1 MLLPIAIVT
10 TVIYAVRKASKRKSN
25 AGMTATRMRIY
36 QSALVTLKDSEKL
49 RRLAQVF
56 EDEGCVAE
64 ARVLRQRAALRDL
77 PKETKT
83 QRRLVFSRAIRS
95 SNVDAV
101 RKVAAAFAGEGAV
114 GAAANLRRHAESLV
128 LEAEMLKVFTEPL
141 TDEPEE
147 VASDEEETSEEQA
160 QDEVAEAVDNTEG
173 QQEIDERES
182 TEEQPSLDPPSAAS

>member
-10 TVIYAVRKASKRKSN
+10 TVIYAVRKASKRKST

-36 QSALVTLKDSEKL
+36 QSALVTLKDPEKL

-77 PKETKT
+77 PKETKI

-160 QDEVAEAVDNTEG
+160 QDEVAEAIDNTEG

>member
-10 TVIYAVRKASKRKSN
+10 TVIYAVRKASKRKST

-77 PKETKT
+77 PKETKI

-160 QDEVAEAVDNTEG
+160 QDEVAEAIDNTEG